1 MPTEEKLQ
9 RMQDEIDFL
18 RRRIDVLEG
27 RCVCPCPQ
35 KTSPWD
41 WGENNHWRYPYH
53 GRKVWY

>member
-1 MPTEEKLQ
+1 MTTEEKLQ

-18 RRRIDVLEG
+18 RKRIDVLEG

-41 WGENNHWRYPYH
+41 WEDDYWRYPYH
-53 GRKVWY
+53 GRKVRY

>member
-1 MPTEEKLQ
+1 MTTEEKLQ

-18 RRRIDVLEG
+18 RKRIDVLEG

-41 WGENNHWRYPYH
+41 WGEDNHWRYPYH